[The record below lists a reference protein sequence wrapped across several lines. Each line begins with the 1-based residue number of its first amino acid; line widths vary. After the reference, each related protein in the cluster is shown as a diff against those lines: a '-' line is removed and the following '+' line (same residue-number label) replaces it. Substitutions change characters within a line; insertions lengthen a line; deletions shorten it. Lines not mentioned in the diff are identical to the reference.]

1 MQNTPNTPMNTK
13 VEQTVLKQALWSK
26 TKLPSQNILEQITDI
41 YSKSYNK
48 YLLTETEQV
57 KQFLET
63 GGQIITVETDG
74 KIVAVAKIE
83 INEAKS
89 TINITGLAVLPDYRG
104 HKLGTRLNQM
114 ILKLAKTK
122 SISSV
127 ISDPVLNSNQRAEV
141 GVDGKI
147 LNTEWLA
154 GNFVITFNP
163 KKLKFI
169 FSGLLLGFFPDNQNG
184 VLPTQEISVAMGVK
198 FLNNGKNIGNKSKL
212 SFLKHKLELIEYL
225 QDKKEKQATEKIE
238 CDFDFEKVINITNSE
253 NLKVEYADEGRIVC
267 IAIDS
272 LKDLPTGFVPC
283 AVTQDGFMAVW
294 YQKINC
300 KNENNPFDL
309 SLEVMQKHLSP
320 LDFELMLLTESVLKT
335 EFKDKITLSK

>member
-1 MQNTPNTPMNTK
+1 MQNTPNTPKKSKT
-13 VEQTVLKQALWSK
+13 EQTVLKQALWSK
-26 TKLPSQNILEQITDI
+26 SKLPSESILQQITDI

-63 GGQIITVETDG
+63 GGQIITLETDSR
-74 KIVAVAKIE
+74 IVAVAKIE
-83 INEAKS
+83 INETKS
-89 TINITGLAVLPDYRG
+89 TLNITGLAVLPDYRG

-122 SISSV
+122 GITSV

-141 GVDGKI
+141 ANDGKI

-198 FLNNGKNIGNKSKL
+198 FLNTSQKIDNKAKL
-212 SFLKHKLELIEYL
+212 SFLKNKLELIEFL
-225 QDKKEKQATEKIE
+225 QLKKENNAIRKIE
-238 CDFDFEKVINITNSE
+238 TGLDFEKVINTTKSK
-253 NLKVEYADEGRIVC
+253 NLKVEYSDEGRIVC
-267 IAIDS
+267 VAIDK
-272 LKDLPTGFVPC
+272 LNDLPDGFVPC

-294 YQKINC
+294 YEKINC
-300 KNENNPFDL
+300 KDLQNPFDL

-335 EFKDKITLSK
+335 EFKDKIKLSK